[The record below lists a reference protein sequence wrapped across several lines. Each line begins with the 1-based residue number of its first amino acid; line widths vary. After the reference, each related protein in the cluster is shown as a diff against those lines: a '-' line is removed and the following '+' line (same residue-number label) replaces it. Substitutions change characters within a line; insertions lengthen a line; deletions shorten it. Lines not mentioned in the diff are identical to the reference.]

1 MPAPTQRPKVILD
14 WFTVSYRSVV
24 VGGVALTVAL
34 VAVGWYLLF
43 YAPSKPRA
51 EASEAISRA
60 SERVEEAGQYPP
72 SERLDEVRGSARSAL
87 GEARDAFQR
96 SQYDDARV
104 AAIRAENFAQK
115 AIDMA
120 RGEGTVSKEVRIYRM
135 EGDVRVKRAG
145 EFNWEQADRKL
156 TLRVGDQIRTA
167 ASGSVQLIYFD
178 GTMTTINPGSLLEIR
193 EVHEDPATK
202 VRHVSE
208 KLNWG
213 ELLSETQRKNVD
225 GSFHEVATDTVSART
240 DDVGAF
246 RVASDKQSKE
256 GAIDVFQGRVQ
267 VAGKG
272 RKEQVTSGERIR
284 TDADGTLQA
293 KEVLPGV
300 PRLIAPSD
308 QKVFVHENPA
318 AANTTLAWEKV
329 PSAARYH
336 LVISDKFLFTDP
348 LYDQDRNDSSVVVA
362 GIRTGEFYWRVAAV
376 SASGVR
382 GPYSE
387 TRRFSV
393 TSQKIRDKDDTT
405 PPILEITDKVQTGPM
420 LILNGRT
427 EPGAQLWVDNEKV
440 DVYDDGT
447 FYAVIRLRKEGVNEV
462 QIVAQDAAGNVRKLT
477 HRAYVDPY

>member
-1 MPAPTQRPKVILD
+1 MPAPTQRQNVILD

-24 VGGVALTVAL
+24 IVGVAVAAAIL
-34 VAVGWYLLF
+34 ATGWYFLF
-43 YAPSKPRA
+43 YAPSKPRT

-60 SERVEEAGQYPP
+60 AERVDEAAQYPP
-72 SERLDEVRGSARSAL
+72 SERLEEVRGSARSAL

-96 SQYDDARV
+96 HQYDDARV
-104 AAIRAENFAQK
+104 AAIRSENFAQK

-120 RGEGTVSKEVRIYRM
+120 RGETSASKEVRIYRM

-156 TLRVGDQIRTA
+156 TLRVGDQIKTA

-213 ELLSETQRKNVD
+213 ELLSETQKKNVD
-225 GSFHEVATDTVSART
+225 GSFHEVSTDNVSARS
-240 DDVGAF
+240 DDAGAF
-246 RVASDKQSKE
+246 RVASDKESKAA
-256 GAIDVFQGRVQ
+256 AIDVFDGRVQ
-267 VAGKG
+267 VAAKG
-272 RKEQVTSGERIR
+272 RKEQVVSGERIR
-284 TDADGTLQA
+284 TDPAGQLQA

-318 AANTTLAWEKV
+318 AANTTLAWDKV
-329 PSAARYH
+329 PGASRYH

-348 LYDQDRNDSSVVVA
+348 LYDRDRGDTSVVID
-362 GIRTGEFYWRVAAV
+362 GIRTGDYYWRVAAV
-376 SASGVR
+376 SGAGVR

-387 TRRFSV
+387 TRRFRV
-393 TSQKIRDKDDTT
+393 TTQKIRDKEDTT

-447 FYAVIRLRKEGVNEV
+447 FYAVIRLRKEGVNDV